1 MAEPSP
7 TPPAPSLGPPTHR
20 PPVATARRR
29 RRIAASAAGSA
40 LLLAA
45 GALGILRSPL
55 FGADRINV
63 EGARHLSAERVQGIG
78 GIGDGTNVVWF
89 DEAAA
94 ERLLEA
100 DPWIALAEVH
110 TDLPDAIFV
119 RITERTPVGA
129 VETHVGW
136 EVVAADGV
144 ILETPTNV
152 PDLPTITVAVPGDDV
167 VTLCGRLLGAMPPG
181 LRARVDDLTVDAEGM
196 VMLEL
201 HRGIPVA
208 YGGTGETAEKAQ
220 ALVAVLDWA
229 EQERANVRAIDVSV
243 PGAPTARLAGG
254 VVATP

>member
-1 MAEPSP
+1 MSEPSP
-7 TPPAPSLGPPTHR
+7 APSPPMLR
-20 PPVATARRR
+20 RPVAAARRR
-29 RRIAASAAGSA
+29 RRIAAAAAGSA

-55 FGADRINV
+55 FGADRITV
-63 EGARHLSAERVQGIG
+63 EGARHLNAERVLGIA

-94 ERLLEA
+94 ERALEG
-100 DPWIALAEVH
+100 DPWIARADVH
-110 TDLPDAIFV
+110 ADLPDAILV
-119 RITERTPVGA
+119 RIDERTPVGA

-144 ILETPTNV
+144 ILETPTNA

-167 VTLCGRLLGAMPPG
+167 VTLCGRLLGAMSPG
-181 LRARVDDLTVDAEGM
+181 LRARVDGLTVDAEGR

-208 YGGTGETAEKAQ
+208 YGGSGEAVEKAQ

-229 EQERANVRAIDVSV
+229 EQERANVREIDVSV